1 MTVLLELFPGFVL
14 TLVTATLIITLA
26 YVPSN
31 RRNMD
36 HGFTCI
42 IFSIVL
48 YFVIAVLRDVQLSLG
63 LGFGLLALFSL
74 LHYRSNNIPIKDVTY
89 LFVCITL
96 PLLNTF
102 FVATRISF
110 AELVTLN
117 MTLFVLVLVLERTFR
132 IPYRPNKRV
141 QYEKIELITPDH
153 YEDLLAD
160 LRTRTG
166 LNVLQV
172 TVEEIDF
179 LRDTAELRIYY
190 VEESEEKKGVA

>member
-1 MTVLLELFPGFVL
+1 MTILIELFPGFVL

-42 IFSIVL
+42 VFSIIL

-110 AELVTLN
+110 IELVILN
-117 MTLFVLVLVLERTFR
+117 FVLFLLVLVLERMFR
-132 IPYRPNKRV
+132 VPFRPSKRV

-153 YEDLLAD
+153 YNELLAD
-160 LRTRTG
+160 LRLRTG
-166 LNVLQV
+166 LDVQQA

-179 LRDTAELRIYY
+179 LRDTAELRVYY
-190 VEESEEKKGVA
+190 VEHVDKA

>member
-14 TLVTATLIITLA
+14 TLVTATLIIALA

-42 IFSIVL
+42 VFSIIL

-74 LHYRSNNIPIKDVTY
+74 LNYRSNNIPIKDVTY

-110 AELVTLN
+110 VELIILN
-117 MTLFVLVLVLERTFR
+117 FILFVLVLILERTFR
-132 IPYRPNKRV
+132 VPYRPSKRV

-153 YEDLLAD
+153 YEELLAD

-166 LNVLQV
+166 LDVQQA

-179 LRDTAELRIYY
+179 LRDTAELRVYY
-190 VEESEEKKGVA
+190 LEHADKP

>member
-14 TLVTATLIITLA
+14 TLVTATLIITVA

-42 IFSIVL
+42 VFSIIL

-110 AELVTLN
+110 IELILLN
-117 MTLFVLVLVLERTFR
+117 FVLFLLVLILERTFR
-132 IPYRPNKRV
+132 VPFRPSKRV

-153 YEDLLAD
+153 YEELLAD
-160 LRTRTG
+160 LRLRTG
-166 LNVLQV
+166 LDIQQA

-179 LRDTAELRIYY
+179 LRDTAELRVYY
-190 VEESEEKKGVA
+190 VEQVDKQVK